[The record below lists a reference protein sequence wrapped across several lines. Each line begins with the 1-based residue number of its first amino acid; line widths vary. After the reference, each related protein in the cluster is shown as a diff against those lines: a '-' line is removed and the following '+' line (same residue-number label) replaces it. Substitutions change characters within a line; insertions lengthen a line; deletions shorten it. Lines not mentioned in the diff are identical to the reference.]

1 MPRTILPAL
10 VLLALVAPVSAS
22 AQPAG
27 APPPA
32 TGLTAS
38 ASLAGGGELG
48 LDSGKAGVLELE
60 AAVGWE
66 LESAGLRPE
75 LAATIGLEPDGHVG
89 LRPGVRW
96 TIPGFPVQL
105 RGALDASNSRRST
118 LHWRWLLV
126 GVAGE
131 IRFTSLLGLYAE
143 IDTGAPLASDAGLP
157 LLLRGGVSFRF

>member
-1 MPRTILPAL
+1 MSRLPISAL
-10 VLLALVAPVSAS
+10 ALCALLAPLAGV

-27 APPPA
+27 APPPS

-48 LDSGKAGVLELE
+48 LKSGKAGVLELE
-60 AAVGWE
+60 AALGWE

-75 LAATIGLEPDGHVG
+75 LAATIGLEPDGHVA

-96 TIPGFPVQL
+96 TLPGFPIQL

-126 GVAGE
+126 GAAGE
-131 IRFTSLLGLYAE
+131 IRFTSLLALYAE

-157 LLLRGGVSFRF
+157 LLLRGGASFRF

>member
-1 MPRTILPAL
+1 MSRLPISAL
-10 VLLALVAPVSAS
+10 ALFALLAPLAGV

-27 APPPA
+27 APPPS

-48 LDSGKAGVLELE
+48 LKSGKAGVLELE
-60 AAVGWE
+60 AALGWE

-75 LAATIGLEPDGHVG
+75 LAAAIGLEPDGHVA

-96 TIPGFPVQL
+96 TLPGFPIQL

-126 GVAGE
+126 GAAGE
-131 IRFTSLLGLYAE
+131 IRFTSLLALYAE

-157 LLLRGGVSFRF
+157 LLLRGGASFRF

>member
-1 MPRTILPAL
+1 MSSPTSSALALL
-10 VLLALVAPVSAS
+10 VLLAPAAGA

-48 LDSGKAGVLELE
+48 LDSGKSGVLELE
-60 AAVGWE
+60 GAVGWE
-66 LESAGLRPE
+66 IESAGLRPE
-75 LAATIGLEPDGHVG
+75 LAVAIGLEPDGHVA

-96 TIPGFPVQL
+96 SIPGFPVQL
-105 RGALDASNSRRST
+105 RGALDASNSRRSG

-126 GVAGE
+126 GAAYE
-131 IRFTSLLGLYAE
+131 LRFTSLLGLYAE

-157 LLLRGGVSFRF
+157 LLLRGGASFRF

>member
-1 MPRTILPAL
+1 MSRLPISA
-10 VLLALVAPVSAS
+10 LALVALLAPLAGV

-27 APPPA
+27 APPPS

-48 LDSGKAGVLELE
+48 LKSGKAGVLELE
-60 AAVGWE
+60 AALGWE

-75 LAATIGLEPDGHVG
+75 LAAAIGLEPDGHVA

-96 TIPGFPVQL
+96 TLPGFPIQL

-126 GVAGE
+126 GAAGE
-131 IRFTSLLGLYAE
+131 IRFTSLLALYAE

-157 LLLRGGVSFRF
+157 LLLRGGASFRF